1 MNGLIRL
8 TKKGKKE
15 NTERRVV
22 ISGDEYLYQFRR
34 FTAGS
39 RKLNSTNE
47 W

>member
-8 TKKGKKE
+8 TKKGKRE
-15 NTERRVV
+15 NTERRV